1 MPCFSRMGLDDKGMP
16 KVEVA
21 FPDGTTD
28 MMKLDM
34 FRGRPGAF
42 MGMFMLSG
50 QEPSALAAS

>member
-28 MMKLDM
+28 MMKLGM

-42 MGMFMLSG
+42 MGMFMFDHV
-50 QEPSALAAS
+50 

>member
-28 MMKLDM
+28 MMKLGM

-42 MGMFMLSG
+42 MGMFMFDHVRTC
-50 QEPSALAAS
+50 QYV